1 MINFRLLAITVLLSA
16 PAWVFATGIK
26 SAYDAFKLSDSQAS
40 ETMRAINATCPSK
53 AEDVASTLS
62 VEARQQAACR
72 SRQVVKKEAFLKTT
86 AERKIAS
93 LPKSSSDAAR
103 ADQKVWTQTRY
114 NECKSNQ
121 NDNLGGA
128 LKNVVFANCQLLEL
142 KRRTLWMER
151 KS

>member
-1 MINFRLLAITVLLSA
+1 MRNLRSLAMTFLVLA
-16 PAWVFATGIK
+16 PAGAFATGTK
-26 SAYDAFKLSDSQAS
+26 LTYDAFKLSESQAS
-40 ETMRAINATCPSK
+40 ETMRAIDAMCPSK

-62 VEARQQAACR
+62 VEATQQVACR
-72 SRQVVKKEAFLKTT
+72 SRQVVIKEAFLKTT
-86 AERKIAS
+86 AEQKIAL
-93 LPKSSSDAAR
+93 LPRNGGDAAR
-103 ADQKVWTQTRY
+103 SEQKVWSQTRY